1 MATDGSADSFWIK
14 VLGGAFATVIA
25 PILVAVGLKFTD
37 KLAPAA
43 DPGAPDAVAPA
54 ASTPSTDA
62 KVKDAVVTPVAASDS
77 PPQGE
82 AKPPAKPSASA
93 DVPGPAKQEAGKLVR
108 LFNGLSLRNFY
119 TYLGPPLPGAAPLG
133 VNHDPKRTISVRD
146 HMIHFSGEV
155 EGGLVT
161 EEEYENYRLVIEY
174 KWGEQTWPPREA
186 LARSSGVLLHCDGL
200 DGAVNQHWMKSVRC
214 RIMEGDTGSL
224 QLIGFG
230 RHHVLSLTAEAN
242 LLELDPAAKSPKSTL
257 PYYQFRPGAPLT
269 TFSRGELIRL
279 RRAPKW
285 HDVKGFRGRVD
296 LEKPHDEWNTL
307 ECICLGD
314 KISIRLNGKLVNEAR
329 TIDERGHATLHRGRI
344 MLQALKAEIYFRE
357 IQIQQLS
364 PPGAERSS

>member
-1 MATDGSADSFWIK
+1 
-14 VLGGAFATVIA
+14 
-25 PILVAVGLKFTD
+25 
-37 KLAPAA
+37 
-43 DPGAPDAVAPA
+43 
-54 ASTPSTDA
+54 
-62 KVKDAVVTPVAASDS
+62 
-77 PPQGE
+77 
-82 AKPPAKPSASA
+82 
-93 DVPGPAKQEAGKLVR
+93 
-108 LFNGLSLRNFY
+108 
-119 TYLGPPLPGAAPLG
+119 
-133 VNHDPKRTISVRD
+133 
-146 HMIHFSGEV
+146 MIHFSGEV

-230 RHHVLSLTAEAN
+230 RHHALSLTAEAN
-242 LLELDPAAKSPKSTL
+242 LLEPDSAAKSPKSTL

-296 LEKPHDEWNTL
+296 LEQPHDEWNTL
-307 ECICLGD
+307 ECTCLGD

-357 IQIQQLS
+357 VQIQHLP
-364 PPGAERSS
+364 PPGAEKNS